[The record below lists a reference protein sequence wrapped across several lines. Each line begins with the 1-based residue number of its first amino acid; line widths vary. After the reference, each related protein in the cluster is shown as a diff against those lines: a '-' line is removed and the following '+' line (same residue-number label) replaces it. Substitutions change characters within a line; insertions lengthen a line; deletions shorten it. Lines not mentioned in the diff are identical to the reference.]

1 MTPIAEYRYFDEM
14 CQLIDIHG
22 NPDPLM
28 RLLRFDTPTGP
39 HLGWLQGDTVLDL
52 SRGAPAVTDVAQ
64 WLALDPP
71 QQQALRRQAESQP
84 RRPLAGLVLRRPVAQ
99 PGKLVCLGL
108 NYHDHAAEGGNA
120 APEYPAFFLRGS
132 TSLLDPG
139 APLQRPRCSDKLDF
153 EAELAVVIGSTARGR
168 TLEDALTCVGGYSIF
183 NDGSL
188 RDYQRRSTQWTI
200 GKNFDATGP
209 LGPWVVTPDELPA
222 GASGLCIQSRL
233 NGQVMQDAN
242 TRLMITSVAQAIVH
256 LSEVMTLEV
265 GDVIA
270 MGTPAGVGYARK
282 PPVFMRHGDTIEIEI
297 EGIGILSNP
306 VEDAA

>member
-1 MTPIAEYRYFDEM
+1 
-14 CQLIDIHG
+14 
-22 NPDPLM
+22 M

-39 HLGWLQGDTVLDL
+39 HLGWLQGETVLDL
-52 SRGAPAVTDVAQ
+52 SEGAPALTDVAQ
-64 WLALDPP
+64 WLTLNSQEQD
-71 QQQALRRQAESQP
+71 ALRQRARSGPVRPLIGQVL
-84 RRPLAGLVLRRPVAQ
+84 RRPLAR

-108 NYHDHAAEGGNA
+108 NYRDHAAEGGNV
-120 APEYPAFFLRGS
+120 APEYPAFFLRAS

-139 APLQRPRCSDKLDF
+139 APLLRPCCSDKLDF
-153 EAELAVVIGSTARGR
+153 EAELAVVIGRTARGR
-168 TLEDALTCVGGYSIF
+168 TLDDALACVGGYSIF
-183 NDGSL
+183 NDGTL

-209 LGPWVVTPDELPA
+209 LGPWVVTPDELPL
-222 GASGLCIQSRL
+222 GASGLSIQSRL

-256 LSEVMTLEV
+256 LSEAMTLEV

-306 VEDAA
+306 VEDAP

>member
-1 MTPIAEYRYFDEM
+1 
-14 CQLIDIHG
+14 
-22 NPDPLM
+22 M
-28 RLLRFDTPTGP
+28 RLLRFDTPGGP
-39 HLGWLQGDTVLDL
+39 HLGWLQGETVLDL
-52 SRGAPAVTDVAQ
+52 SEGAPAVTDVMQ
-64 WLALDPP
+64 WLALAP
-71 QQQALRRQAESQP
+71 QEQDTLRHEARL
-84 RRPLAGLVLRRPVAQ
+84 RPARSLAGLVLRRPLAR

-108 NYHDHAAEGGNA
+108 NYRDHAAEGGNV

-139 APLQRPRCSDKLDF
+139 APLLRPRCSDRLDF
-153 EAELAVVIGSTARGR
+153 EAELAVVIGRPARGR
-168 TLEDALTCVGGYSIF
+168 TLDDALACVGGYSIF
-183 NDGSL
+183 NDGTL

-222 GASGLCIQSRL
+222 GASGLRIQSRL
-233 NGQVMQDAN
+233 NGQVMQDSN
-242 TRLMITSVAQAIVH
+242 TSLMITSVAQAIVH
-256 LSEVMTLEV
+256 LSEAMTLEI

-297 EGIGILSNP
+297 EGIGNLSNP
-306 VEDAA
+306 VENSL